1 MLKSF
6 FTYHYYLQYAVYVV
20 KGSLITILTA
30 LFFLF
35 LNFKEWHKV
44 LLHRSDGLFERLCL
58 QNILA
63 LLARFFALNDHLSD
77 VFLEGLSVF
86 LFGTIVVLCK
96 NVGEFLGKLDGW
108 CAQAFT
114 YLLN

>member
-20 KGSLITILTA
+20 CGSPKISTVT
-30 LFFLF
+30 FFLL
-35 LNFKEWHKV
+35 LNFKERHKM
-44 LLHRSDGLFERLCL
+44 LLHRSNGFFERLCL
-58 QNILA
+58 QNVLA
-63 LLARFFALNDHLSD
+63 LLACFFALNDHLSD
-77 VFLEGLSVF
+77 VFLEGLSIF
-86 LFGTIVVLCK
+86 LFGTIVVLCN

>member
-30 LFFLF
+30 LFFL

>member
-1 MLKSF
+1 M
-6 FTYHYYLQYAVYVV
+6 
-20 KGSLITILTA
+20 
-30 LFFLF
+30 
-35 LNFKEWHKV
+35 
-44 LLHRSDGLFERLCL
+44 LLHRSNGLFEWLCL